1 MITHRLEDNLLERF
15 DEILVLD
22 HGTIVES
29 GTFKDL
35 LDRKGVFYSLY
46 KGWKVGDILVMSPIF
61 LSEDKNIVSFIDF
74 LEHKIIIVHIWTI

>member
-1 MITHRLEDNLLERF
+1 MITHRLEENLLERF

-22 HGTIVES
+22 HGIIAES

-46 KGWKVGDILVMSPIF
+46 KG
-61 LSEDKNIVSFIDF
+61 
-74 LEHKIIIVHIWTI
+74 